1 MMKLPTLFGKIPK
14 HQRFNYGPRY
24 YDPVKDEREAR
35 HRAQNLSDEETGEG
49 PDLRKRMSGAFQT
62 ARRHSKVT
70 NSELRAVIIRLAV
83 LLFLTLMIIGWLQWG
98 GQVIYFGLLAIPV
111 YLYFKFLKK

>member
-1 MMKLPTLFGKIPK
+1 MMKLPVLFGRIPK

-35 HRAQNLSDEETGEG
+35 HRAQNLSGDPSAE
-49 PDLRKRMSGAFQT
+49 PQDLRKRMTGAFQT

-70 NSELRAVIIRLAV
+70 NSELRSVIIRLAV

-98 GQVIYFGLLAIPV
+98 GQVIYFALLAIPV
-111 YLYFKFLKK
+111 YAYFRFFKK